1 MGVIHTLLRGLEK
14 QVLRGLG
21 KGHGTKSIAAEIG
34 TIARLLGP
42 GQVKLCIDI
51 GGNVGNYSAALLSA
65 FPEARVV
72 TFEPASTN
80 IAKLSARFGSEPRVT
95 LVPAAVSDSAGSA
108 QLYAD
113 TPGSGLGSLT
123 KRDLGFRNL
132 VFDASE
138 EVRTV
143 RFEDYWRDALSAAPI
158 DILKLDIEGHELDAL
173 RGAGEAI
180 AQTRAVQ
187 FEFGG
192 TNIDTRT
199 YFKDF
204 WDFFTARGFG
214 LHRITPFGPLRL
226 SRYSERE
233 EVFTTTNY
241 IAIAQGAGR

>member
-1 MGVIHTLLRGLEK
+1 MGVIHTFLRGLEK

-34 TIARLLGP
+34 TITRLLGP
-42 GQVKLCIDI
+42 GEVRLCVDI
-51 GGNVGNYSAALLSA
+51 GGNVGNYTAALLQA
-65 FPEARVV
+65 FPAARVV
-72 TFEPASTN
+72 TFEPSATN
-80 IAKLSARFGSEPRVT
+80 IAKLTDRFGSDARVT
-95 LVPAAVSDSAGSA
+95 LVPAAVSDTAGSA
-108 QLYAD
+108 RLWAD

-123 KRDLGFRNL
+123 KRDLSFRNL
-132 VFDASE
+132 SFDASE
-138 EVRTV
+138 EVRTI
-143 RFEDYWRDALSAAPI
+143 RFEDYWRDALASAPI

-173 RGAGEAI
+173 RGAGDAI

-204 WDFFTARGFG
+204 WDFFAARGFA
-214 LHRITPFGPLRL
+214 LHRITPFGPLAL

-233 EVFTTTNY
+233 ESFTTTNY
-241 IAIAQGAGR
+241 IAIASGAGR

>member
-1 MGVIHTLLRGLEK
+1 MIHTILRGLEK

-34 TIARLLGP
+34 SITRLLGP
-42 GQVKLCIDI
+42 GDVGLCIDI
-51 GGNVGNYSAALLSA
+51 GGNVGNYTAALLQA
-65 FPEARVV
+65 FPGARVV
-72 TFEPASTN
+72 TFEPSATN
-80 IAKLSARFGSEPRVT
+80 ITKLTDRFGKDARVT
-95 LVPAAVSDSAGSA
+95 IVPAAASDRAGNA
-108 QLYAD
+108 QLHAD

-123 KRDLGFRNL
+123 KRDLSFRNL
-132 VFDASE
+132 SFEASE
-138 EVRTV
+138 EVQTL
-143 RFEDYWRDALSAAPI
+143 RFEDYWRDALASAPI

-204 WDFFTARGFG
+204 WDFFTARGFT
-214 LHRITPFGPLRL
+214 LHRITPFGALTL
-226 SRYSERE
+226 TRYSERE
-233 EVFTTTNY
+233 ESFTTTNY
-241 IAIAQGAGR
+241 IAIAKGARR

>member
-1 MGVIHTLLRGLEK
+1 MIHTILRGLEK

-34 TIARLLGP
+34 SITRLLGP
-42 GQVKLCIDI
+42 GDVRLCIDI
-51 GGNVGNYSAALLSA
+51 GGNVGNYTAALLQA
-65 FPEARVV
+65 FPGARVV
-72 TFEPASTN
+72 TFEPSATN
-80 IAKLSARFGSEPRVT
+80 IAKLTDRFGKDARVT
-95 LVPAAVSDSAGSA
+95 IVPAAASDRAGNA
-108 QLYAD
+108 QLHAD

-123 KRDLGFRNL
+123 KRDLSFRNL
-132 VFDASE
+132 SFETSE
-138 EVRTV
+138 EVQTL
-143 RFEDYWRDALSAAPI
+143 RFEDYWRDALASAPI

-204 WDFFTARGFG
+204 WDFFTARGFT
-214 LHRITPFGPLRL
+214 LHRITPFGALTL
-226 SRYSERE
+226 TRYSERE
-233 EVFTTTNY
+233 ESFTTTNY
-241 IAIAQGAGR
+241 IAIAAGGGR

>member
-1 MGVIHTLLRGLEK
+1 MGVIHTILRGLEK

-34 TIARLLGP
+34 SITRLLGP
-42 GQVKLCIDI
+42 GDVRLCIDI
-51 GGNVGNYSAALLSA
+51 GGNVGNYTAALLQA
-65 FPEARVV
+65 FPGARVV
-72 TFEPASTN
+72 TFEPSATN
-80 IAKLSARFGSEPRVT
+80 IAKLTDRFGKDARVT
-95 LVPAAVSDSAGSA
+95 IVPAAASDRAGNA
-108 QLYAD
+108 QLHAD

-123 KRDLGFRNL
+123 KRDLSFRNL
-132 VFDASE
+132 SFETSE
-138 EVRTV
+138 EVQTL
-143 RFEDYWRDALSAAPI
+143 RFEDYWRDALASAPI

-204 WDFFTARGFG
+204 WDFFTARGFT
-214 LHRITPFGPLRL
+214 LHRITPFGALTL
-226 SRYSERE
+226 TRYSERE
-233 EVFTTTNY
+233 ESFTTTNY
-241 IAIAQGAGR
+241 IAIAAGGGR

>member
-1 MGVIHTLLRGLEK
+1 MGVIHTILRGLEK

-34 TIARLLGP
+34 SITRLLGP
-42 GQVKLCIDI
+42 GDVRLCIDI
-51 GGNVGNYSAALLSA
+51 GGNVGNYTAALLQA
-65 FPEARVV
+65 FPGARVV
-72 TFEPASTN
+72 TFEPSATN
-80 IAKLSARFGSEPRVT
+80 IAKLTDRFAQDARVT
-95 LVPAAVSDSAGSA
+95 LVPAAASERAGIA
-108 QLYAD
+108 QLHAD

-123 KRDLGFRNL
+123 KRDLSFRNL
-132 VFDASE
+132 SFDASE
-138 EVRTV
+138 EVRTI
-143 RFEDYWRDALSAAPI
+143 RFEDYWRDALASAPI

-204 WDFFTARGFG
+204 WDFFTARGFT
-214 LHRITPFGPLRL
+214 LHRITPFGALTL

-233 EVFTTTNY
+233 ESFTTTNY
-241 IAIAQGAGR
+241 IAIAAGGAR

>member
-1 MGVIHTLLRGLEK
+1 MIHTLLRGLEK

-42 GQVKLCIDI
+42 GDVKLCIDI
-51 GGNVGNYSAALLSA
+51 GGNVGNYTAALLQA
-65 FPEARVV
+65 FPTARVV
-72 TFEPASTN
+72 TFEPSSTN
-80 IAKLSARFGSEPRVT
+80 IAKLSARFGLDARVT
-95 LVPAAVSDSAGSA
+95 LVPAAVSDTEGSA
-108 QLYAD
+108 QLWAD

-123 KRDLGFRNL
+123 KRDLSFRNL
-132 VFDASE
+132 GFDASE
-138 EVRTV
+138 EVRTI
-143 RFEDYWRDALSAAPI
+143 RFEDYWRDALASAPI

-173 RGAGEAI
+173 RGAGAAI

-204 WDFFTARGFG
+204 WDFFTTRGFT

-233 EVFTTTNY
+233 EIFTTTNY
-241 IAIAQGAGR
+241 IAIASGAGR